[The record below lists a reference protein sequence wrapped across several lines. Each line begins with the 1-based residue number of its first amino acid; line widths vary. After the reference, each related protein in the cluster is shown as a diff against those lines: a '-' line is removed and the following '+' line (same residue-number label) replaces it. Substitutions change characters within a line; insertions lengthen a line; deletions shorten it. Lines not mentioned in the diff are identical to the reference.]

1 MTSIPTVDKHKATT
15 IAKTYLR
22 QYDDWELVSFR
33 LPIADNWGSQQDI
46 TEHHR
51 AIKECNQRMNIIKR
65 IQQAQPTLG
74 MILYYR
80 FIKGYTVKRTQ
91 ELLAKNGYKLA
102 IRTIEDKQ
110 KQALLLAYKE
120 LEPLLRKGTK

>member
-1 MTSIPTVDKHKATT
+1 MTSIPLIDIHKATT
-15 IAKTYLR
+15 ITKTYLR

-33 LPIADNWGSQQDI
+33 LPIANNQGSQQDI
-46 TEHHR
+46 DEHQR
-51 AIKECNQRMNIIKR
+51 AIKECNQRMSVIKH
-65 IQQAQPTLG
+65 IQQEQPVLG

-80 FIKGYTVKRTQ
+80 FIKQYTVKRTR
-91 ELLAKNGYKLA
+91 ELLAQHGFKLA

-120 LEPLLRKGTK
+120 IEPLLNEDTK